1 MNDWLSIESA
11 PKDGTPIL
19 ICEGD
24 CYAVVHWGEYANMFR
39 SGDGWIDG
47 HMDTEDGNYAY
58 NPDAWMPIKPFT
70 GLLKTCSVL

>member
-1 MNDWLSIESA
+1 
-11 PKDGTPIL
+11 
-19 ICEGD
+19 
-24 CYAVVHWGEYANMFR
+24 MFR